1 MNTDSKPAGTLKI
14 VADENIVAVEDLF
27 RQHGDLRLLPG
38 RQISA
43 ADVRDADVLL
53 VRSITRVDRALLEG
67 SRVRFVATATSGT
80 DHLDL
85 DYLRAAGIGVA
96 EAAGSNANAVV
107 EYCLSGIAELICREV
122 CSLQGQRAAI
132 IGFGHVG
139 KGLYRRLRELGVD
152 CVVCDPFV
160 AQVKERQERENVRYC
175 DLETALSASLIS
187 LHTPLSRGG
196 EHPTWHLL
204 NQERLDRLAP
214 GTLLINASRGE
225 VVDNAALIKRL
236 RRSNDLLTLWD
247 VWENEP
253 QISRDLLDLVSL
265 GTPHIAGYSVEAK
278 RSASDRNYAAFLQYF
293 NLPADSVSHCVPVS
307 STSLEVH
314 LEQMQLRAVNNPE
327 ERVWAE
333 CLRAAFSVS
342 AVDQRLRSADA
353 ANGAAVF
360 DGIRKTL
367 GGRRE
372 FSHYTLNQHWVD
384 RSLVSPTIAARLT
397 ALGFGFS
404 RQ

>member
-38 RQISA
+38 RLISA
-43 ADVRDADVLL
+43 ADVRDADVLR

-122 CSLQGQRAAI
+122 FSLQGQRAAI

-139 KGLYRRLRELGVD
+139 KGLYWRLRELGVD
-152 CVVCDPFV
+152 CMVCDPFV
-160 AQVKERQERENVRYC
+160 ALVKERQEREDVRYC

-278 RSASDRNYAAFLQYF
+278 RSASERNYAAFLQYF
-293 NLPADSVSHCVPVS
+293 NLPADSANHCVPES

-314 LEQMQLRAVNNPE
+314 LDPARYTGVSNLD

-372 FSHYTLNQHWVD
+372 FSHYTLDQRRAD
-384 RSLVSPTIAARLT
+384 GGLVSPIIAARLT